1 MIKMKKY
8 LSILVIIISILSCSK
23 EKDPANDKVKE
34 GIAVE
39 KSILLDT
46 SLNNGIDPLEIKE
59 NLGSEVDSLKLLE
72 EQNRKISE
80 LMIYLNNPIE
90 TNYNYK
96 WNDNVSHWPS
106 GTYRREY
113 RSDLKVDSVL
123 NLVSQKRKEILLS
136 EFIDY
141 LENPVDSNYKKEWKY
156 NLYKTDDIV
165 FDSLKLLSFYMGYDD
180 LFSNGRYVKDNFD
193 YKVTDTISIFNETCL
208 SDFEEDSRN
217 YGLSSDCLQ
226 SRPMVTKFFDEN
238 IEVFRQL
245 YIKLDSSENKILG
258 YGVDF
263 LINDHDIE
271 NSVEWGT
278 RLIFKKDNGQKVM
291 IVLTED
297 ISGTSGSFDLSSKLN
312 YDGELK
318 VSIENHLSD
327 GEYYKIG
334 DKEYI
339 AFITDYDVVLNYELS
354 ESLDIEFK
362 GIRMLDKENK

>member
-1 MIKMKKY
+1 MKLY
-8 LSILVIIISILSCSK
+8 LPILVIFISILSCSK
-23 EKDPANDKVKE
+23 EKEPSDDKGKE
-34 GIAVE
+34 GITVE

-46 SLNNGIDPLEIKE
+46 SLNNGIDPLEIKENE

-80 LMIYLNNPIE
+80 LMTYLNNPIE
-90 TNYNYK
+90 ENYNYK
-96 WNDNVSHWPS
+96 WNDNVSAFPNS
-106 GTYRREY
+106 FDINEY
-113 RSDLKVDSVL
+113 KRDSKVDSVL
-123 NLVSQKRKEILLS
+123 NLVCLKRKEILLS
-136 EFIDY
+136 EFRHY

-180 LFSNGRYVKDNFD
+180 LLSNGRYVKDNFD
-193 YKVTDTISIFNETCL
+193 YKVTNTISIFNETCL
-208 SDFEEDSRN
+208 SDLEEDSRN

-263 LINDHDIE
+263 LINDLDRE
-271 NSVEWGT
+271 SSWERGT

-297 ISGTSGSFDLSSKLN
+297 ISWKYASFDLSTKLN
-312 YDGELK
+312 NDGELK
-318 VSIENHLSD
+318 VSIKNHLPY
-327 GEYYKIG
+327 GEYYEIG